1 MLLKLRETLKWSRAM
16 LAAHLGVSRDVVRR
30 WETGERN
37 PSGPARRLIWLS
49 YSILREPDRLRLPVE
64 LVVWGK
70 GNECLKAMDE
80 IAKLLP
86 DPLG

>member
-1 MLLKLRETLKWSRAM
+1 
-16 LAAHLGVSRDVVRR
+16 
-30 WETGERN
+30 
-37 PSGPARRLIWLS
+37 LIWLS